1 MVHDIY
7 VLCGIMLQPLTFIY
21 KVQKP
26 GANSI
31 ADWQKSE
38 LKDPECDISASLITP
53 AQLTI
58 KL

>member
-26 GANSI
+26 GAN
-31 ADWQKSE
+31 WQKSE
-38 LKDPECDISASLITP
+38 LKDPQRDISASLITP